1 VIASRGYPLSD
12 LGVYIQP
19 VCQGH
24 GYHCELSLSYDPGS
38 PADSATVKDLYV
50 TASEALMRKGAF
62 FSRPYDLLTPRVLNG
77 DAATRDALKT
87 LKAIHDPHNIM
98 NPGRLVQ

>member
-1 VIASRGYPLSD
+1 
-12 LGVYIQP
+12 
-19 VCQGH
+19 
-24 GYHCELSLSYDPGS
+24 
-38 PADSATVKDLYV
+38 
-50 TASEALMRKGAF
+50 MRSGAF
-62 FSRPYDLLTPRVLNG
+62 FSRPYDLLTSRVLNR